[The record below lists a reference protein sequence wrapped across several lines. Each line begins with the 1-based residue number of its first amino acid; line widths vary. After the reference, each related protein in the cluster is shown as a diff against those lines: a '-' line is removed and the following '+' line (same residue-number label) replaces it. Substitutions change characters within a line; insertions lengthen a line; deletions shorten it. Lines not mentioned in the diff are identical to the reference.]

1 MKRACLLLFAT
12 SACTDPAPQDLPAP
26 TLTAVTPAATCGRD
40 VAPVT
45 LIGTGFIDGAEVVF
59 ERNGTAGY
67 TPGGV
72 ATFGDT
78 QIVVLTNAAEGAP
91 AALIKHV
98 QAVEVRLFRDHGV
111 PPSFDHCAAS
121 LPSSVIPC
129 GGLPG
134 SFLPFRLST

>member
-91 AALIKHV
+91 AALEPPIV
-98 QAVEVRLFRDHGV
+98 YDVLVRNPDGQEARL
-111 PPSFDHCAAS
+111 PAALTKYS
-121 LPSSVIPC
+121 DLASP
-129 GGLPG
+129 
-134 SFLPFRLST
+134 T